1 MLTKYYSDHQIKEN
15 EVDGA
20 YSTYGGE
27 EWYIQGFLRGNLR
40 ETNQLEY
47 LGVNGRI
54 ILEFILR
61 KWDGGM
67 DWTDLVQDRDKVRVL
82 VTAVM
87 NLRVP

>member
-1 MLTKYYSDHQIKEN
+1 MVHT
-15 EVDGA
+15 
-20 YSTYGGE
+20 
-27 EWYIQGFLRGNLR
+27 GFFRGNPR
-40 ETNQLEY
+40 ETNQLED

-67 DWTDLVQDRDKVRVL
+67 DWTDLVQDRDRVRPL